1 MAGCRFVTL
10 ETVRQSDYQVDY
22 NETRVQPLDVAYI
35 GISWDHVKPPK
46 KHLSLSEK
54 RCVSAVLLIWTQ
66 SDH

>member
-35 GISWDHVKPPK
+35 GISRDLVQLPK

-54 RCVSAVLLIWTQ
+54 RDVSAAPLI
-66 SDH
+66 